1 MVTARPLDSLATA
14 RPLDSSGESLNPL
27 LAAVAAAPLVALT
40 TEEQALLSEIEGAAA
55 EWLSHEEFAS
65 RVRDLHA
72 GDD

>member
-1 MVTARPLDSLATA
+1 MATAYPLDFLAA
-14 RPLDSSGESLNPL
+14 AHPLGSSGESLDAL
-27 LAAVAAAPLVALT
+27 LTAVAAAPLVALT
-40 TEEQALLSEIEGAAA
+40 AEEQALLSEIGGAA